1 MTSMPL
7 PSILGNEG
15 SEVCVA
21 NVGDGSGEPD
31 NINTPDSAA
40 VNHVLP
46 EQSAGVLLPV
56 CVGLFL
62 SVRTPGQ
69 TVLLHGTLEQR
80 QGLVLQVC
88 RGHQVVEVWL
98 EVSLVVSA
106 GHCSDVS
113 VTLARTEEMP
123 QGIVTTLQHTG
134 LVTTTLD
141 TTDHPAHVSSPEHTG
156 LHSPGSIA

>member
-21 NVGDGSGEPD
+21 NVGDGSGE
-31 NINTPDSAA
+31 
-40 VNHVLP
+40 P

-80 QGLVLQVC
+80 QGLVLQIC

-98 EVSLVVSA
+98 EVSLVVST
-106 GHCSDVS
+106 GHCSDVR
-113 VTLARTEEMP
+113 VTLART
-123 QGIVTTLQHTG
+123 
-134 LVTTTLD
+134 
-141 TTDHPAHVSSPEHTG
+141 
-156 LHSPGSIA
+156 